1 MATAVVFGFLQTSC
15 LKENAPGTYF
25 TFSGYTIKTILSE
38 KEGYKGNFTKF
49 LHILERANMIGELE
63 TYGEHTCFAP
73 TDIAIDEYLEEKG
86 LTMDSLDL
94 PKYLSLC
101 DTIARTHLCV
111 ATFFC
116 KDFVDGP
123 LPAPNMMDRYLIYST
138 DSAIVDGKYS
148 VIYRI
153 NKTSVLVHRDDT
165 VQNGVVHVIDHVI
178 RPSNRYLPPLLE
190 QDSTISVFVDAIKA
204 TKLSE
209 KLSEYMDPY
218 YPTPDYDST
227 YLCFK
232 SMGNKNKQGYKTGNE
247 TDYPIWPDER
257 KFLFTVFAPQ
267 NDVIASHCGVSA
279 DDLTL
284 KDLRVFANS
293 VYGDEGFEG
302 DFNNNLDEAMTNPKN
317 SLYKF
322 VAYHILP
329 EQLEYA
335 TMNLLGD
342 HFTKTGMVKWDELDI
357 EDFFETLMPHSL
369 MRISTPKSDS
379 KFRYINRKGTV
390 KTGLEYP
397 GIKIIQTPAFDEQPL
412 NGTYYYVE
420 DVLLYDDA
428 TRNGALNTRMR
439 IFCNTMS
446 PDFINSNAR
455 GRDSGTASLKYTVAF
470 KKGYCQNFAY
480 SDQTRFYVRYWDKYF
495 TCFMGSEIS
504 VMGIF
509 DVAFKLPPVP
519 FDGTYE
525 IRMYVET
532 MASQSKDRGVIQV
545 YFLDGSVNSSNLN
558 DIGEGQEWKPCG
570 IPVDLTIAGDDPR
583 IGNFTDQQ
591 ISDRGLDVDVINKAM
606 RNRGYMRAMDSY
618 KTAGD
623 VLLDADVDRWRK
635 ILTTE
640 YMQSNHDY
648 WVRVRSTG
656 NSTDKTVCPLNVI
669 EVVPKSVFAGEIPED
684 KH

>member
-1 MATAVVFGFLQTSC
+1 MATAVVAGLFQTSC

-25 TFSGYTIKTILSE
+25 TFSGYTIRTCLSD
-38 KEGYKGNFTKF
+38 KEGYKGDFTKF
-49 LHILERANMIGELE
+49 LHILDRADMTGELE

-73 TDIAIDEYLEEKG
+73 TNDAVDEYLEEKG

-94 PKYLSLC
+94 PKYKSLC
-101 DTIARTHLCV
+101 DTIAKTHLCI

-123 LPAPNMMDRYLIYST
+123 LPAPNLMDRYLVYST
-138 DSAIVDGKYS
+138 DSSIVDGKYT

-153 NKTSVLVHRDDT
+153 NKTSTLIHRDDT

-178 RPSNRYLPPLLE
+178 RPSNRYLPPLMA
-190 QDSTISVFVDAIKA
+190 QDSTISAFVDAINA

-209 KLSEYMDPY
+209 RLSDYMDPY

-227 YLCFK
+227 YLCFQ
-232 SMGNKNKQGYKTGNE
+232 SMNYKNDHGYDTGYE
-247 TDYPIWPDER
+247 TDYPIWPEQR

-267 NDVIASHCGVSA
+267 NDVLAARCGVSVE
-279 DDLTL
+279 DLTL
-284 KDLRVFANS
+284 KDLRIFANS

-302 DFNNNLDEAMTNPKN
+302 DFNNNTDTMMTKEKN

-335 TMNLLGD
+335 KMNLLDD
-342 HFTKTGMVKWDELDI
+342 HYVKTGMVKWDELDI

-369 MRISTPKSDS
+369 MRISTPKSDQ
-379 KFRYINRKGTV
+379 KYRYINRKGTV

-397 GIKIIQTPAFDEQPL
+397 GIKVIETPGFDEQPL
-412 NGTYYYVE
+412 NGTYYYVS
-420 DVLLYDDA
+420 DVLLYDQQ
-428 TRNGALNTRMR
+428 TREGVLNTRMR

-446 PDFINSNAR
+446 PDFVNSNAR
-455 GRDSGTASLKYTVAF
+455 GRSGAVKSLRYVVGF
-470 KKGYCQNFAY
+470 KKGYCQNVAY
-480 SDQTRFYVRYWDKYF
+480 SDQTRFFVRYYDTSF
-495 TCFMGSEIS
+495 TSFMGNELSI
-504 VMGIF
+504 MGIF

-525 IRMYVET
+525 IRMFIET
-532 MASQSKDRGVIQV
+532 MASTKADRGVIQV
-545 YFLDGSVNSSNLN
+545 YFLDGNVEGSNLN
-558 DIGEGQEWKPCG
+558 NIGKGQEWKPCG
-570 IPVDLTIAGDDPR
+570 IPVDMTIIGDDPR
-583 IGNFTDQQ
+583 IGNFSDDD
-591 ISDRGLDVDVINKAM
+591 ISSKGLDIDVINKAM

-618 KTAGD
+618 KTSNGD
-623 VLLDADVDRWRK
+623 VMDGSVDRYRK

-640 YMQSNHDY
+640 YMQANHDY
-648 WVRVRSTG
+648 WIRVRATG
-656 NSTDKTVCPLNVI
+656 SSNDKTVCPWNVI
-669 EVVPKSVFAGEIPED
+669 EVVPKSVYAGEIPED
-684 KH
+684 RH